1 MSVATPNIITVLT
14 HEFASLR
21 KRIELLENTVDSME
35 EAWPCDE
42 EKKEKKLLPFPKK
55 APRKSKPAADAGQIK
70 EVTSLTPFV
79 PNVDLK
85 HGVPP
90 AELPLSFTIP
100 KRFTVFPET
109 EVKAVKKMIAAKA
122 KEAKSMIAGSPGV
135 WGAMTRIP
143 RKTDSLAILIGDI
156 KLVLKSGADDWTV
169 TPDRKSLEANPN
181 IMELVPVPESS
192 FKEIIEGI
200 ERKTGVHWI
209 TEKQLLVHL
218 KAPKSTSPKPIKRS
232 AAVMNGAVL
241 GTRPAA
247 TPLMNGNAV
256 VRPRPA
262 KKPKLAV
269 IPEAEPGAGAEAAES
284 KENNA
289 A

>member
-1 MSVATPNIITVLT
+1 MSATPSIAVLI
-14 HEFASLR
+14 HEIASLCR
-21 KRIELLENTVDSME
+21 RVELLENTVDQME

-42 EKKEKKLLPFPKK
+42 EKKEKKFVAK

-70 EVTSLTPFV
+70 EVTSLTPFI
-79 PNVDLK
+79 PNADLK

-90 AELPLSFTIP
+90 AELPLSFTVP

-143 RKTDSLAILIGDI
+143 RKTDSIAILIGDI
-156 KLVLKSGADDWTV
+156 KLVLKSAAGEWIV
-169 TPDRKSLEANPN
+169 TPDKKSIEVNPN
-181 IMELVPVPESS
+181 IMELVPIPESS
-192 FKEIIEGI
+192 LKEIIEGI

-209 TEKQLLVHL
+209 TEKQLLGHL
-218 KAPKSTSPKPIKRS
+218 KTRSPFAPKDPKPIKRS
-232 AAVMNGAVL
+232 AAIMNGH
-241 GTRPAA
+241 
-247 TPLMNGNAV
+247 AV

-262 KKPKLAV
+262 KKPKLPV
-269 IPEAEPGAGAEAAES
+269 IPEAEPGASAEVAES
-284 KENNA
+284 KENSNGA
-289 A
+289 

>member
-1 MSVATPNIITVLT
+1 MSINVLIN
-14 HEFASLR
+14 ELASLR
-21 KRIELLENTVDSME
+21 ERVAALEATVDSME
-35 EAWPCDE
+35 AAWPCDE
-42 EKKEKKLLPFPKK
+42 EKKERTLKAK

-90 AELPLSFTIP
+90 AELPLSFTVP

-143 RKTDSLAILIGDI
+143 RKTDSIVILIGDI
-156 KLVLKSGADDWTV
+156 KLVLKSGVDDWTV
-169 TPDRKSLEANPN
+169 TPDRKSLEVNPN
-181 IMELVPVPESS
+181 IMELVPGPESS
-192 FKEIIEGI
+192 LKEIIEGI

-232 AAVMNGAVL
+232 AAVMNG
-241 GTRPAA
+241 
-247 TPLMNGNAV
+247 NAV

-262 KKPKLAV
+262 KKPKLPV
-269 IPEAEPGAGAEAAES
+269 IPEAEPGASAEVAES
-284 KENNA
+284 KENSNGA
-289 A
+289 